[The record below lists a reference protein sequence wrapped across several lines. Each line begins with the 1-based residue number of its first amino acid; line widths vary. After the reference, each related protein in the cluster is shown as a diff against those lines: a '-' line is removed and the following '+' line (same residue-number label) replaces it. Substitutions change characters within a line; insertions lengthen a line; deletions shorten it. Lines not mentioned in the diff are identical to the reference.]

1 MHDYMKALYHRF
13 DSPTER
19 IELLEEQTDRIY
31 KKLVKQLGKQQ
42 KRLLLQL
49 VDLENA
55 LQDQACLNSFM
66 SGYRLAHGIHQ
77 ELLADQPPYNFEDE
91 DERLACERLRREED
105 SHGQTTRKWRR
116 QYPETGRRSMGR
128 SIHSRHRL
136 RYW

>member
-13 DSPTER
+13 DTPTEG
-19 IELLEEQTDRIY
+19 IERLEQQTDRIY
-31 KKLVKQLGKQQ
+31 KKLVKRLGKQQ

-91 DERLACERLRREED
+91 DERQACEKPRREEERN
-105 SHGQTTRKWRR
+105 G
-116 QYPETGRRSMGR
+116 
-128 SIHSRHRL
+128 
-136 RYW
+136 